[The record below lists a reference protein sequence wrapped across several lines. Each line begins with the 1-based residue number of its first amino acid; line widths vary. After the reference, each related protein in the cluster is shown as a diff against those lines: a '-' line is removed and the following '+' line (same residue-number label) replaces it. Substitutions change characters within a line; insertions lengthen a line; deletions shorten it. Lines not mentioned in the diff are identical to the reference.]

1 MKRLVALLMVAV
13 VSVFLV
19 TPVMA
24 ASGVSSVEQKMLDE
38 FKANVESKRHLL
50 GDKIADQ
57 WETEAEHAL
66 MQVELSADACAD
78 LTQCMKDV
86 MKYVTPIATR
96 EKLKEVSDEAVAMIN
111 KVSKKYGLTVSLS
124 ATTGFG
130 TVKWDGKTIIDPEPP
145 VRQTGTALAP
155 TAVVA
160 AVLLVSLSGAAATVR
175 RKHLFA

>member
-1 MKRLVALLMVAV
+1 MKRLLALLMVAV

-50 GDKIADQ
+50 GDKIANE
-57 WETEAEHAL
+57 WETEAERTL

-86 MKYVTPIATR
+86 MKFVTPITTR
-96 EKLKEVSDEAVAMIN
+96 EDLKEVSDEAVAMIN
-111 KVSKKYGLTVSLS
+111 KVSKKYGLTVSLG
-124 ATTGFG
+124 ATTGFS
-130 TVKWDGKTIIDPEPP
+130 TVKWDGKTIIDPKPP
-145 VRQTGTALAP
+145 VRQTGAALAP

-160 AVLLVSLSGAAATVR
+160 AVLLVSLSGAAVTVR